1 MALGRMAGRGA
12 GKSRFLRAGY
22 LGVQTAVRSLGRVIR
37 LFFLQITGLVFCL
50 FAVEFALRIPGT
62 YRDQL
67 AGRHGPQ
74 QLYLL
79 AIFTVTFAWFGVT
92 SFWRTRKR

>member
-1 MALGRMAGRGA
+1 VALGRFAAREA
-12 GKSRFLRAGY
+12 GKSRLFRAAY
-22 LGVQTAVRSLGRVIR
+22 MGVRTALHSLGRVIHQA
-37 LFFLQITGLVFCL
+37 FLQLTGLVFCL

-62 YRDQL
+62 YCDQL
-67 AGRHGPQ
+67 AGRHGPY

-79 AIFTVTFAWFGVT
+79 AFFTVIFAWFGIT